1 MVFHRSRPFLFMKE
15 KIINIIP
22 PYPAQAGIETDT
34 HRFRVLACGR
44 RWGKTVLAMR
54 EAFQM
59 LLRLYEKD
67 GQRHRGWVVSPTFP
81 LVREDWLVA
90 EELLKDA
97 ITHKGTTDMRMD
109 FKPFGFIEFKS
120 AERDDEGLRGAGL
133 DFAVIDE
140 ASRVSRKSWEQGIR
154 PALSDKLGRAI
165 FISTPKGRNWFY
177 ELWLKG
183 QTENPEIK
191 SWRYSTFDN
200 PFFPESEKTVIAETT
215 PEMIL
220 KQEYMADFLEDEATV
235 FRNLDKCI
243 RGSLQINEDK
253 EKYSIGVDLGKA
265 EDFTVI
271 TVIKESTGELVYI
284 NRINKID
291 WSLQKEHIKAVCK
304 SYRNNIV
311 HIDSTGLGDPIVED
325 LSKGGLVV
333 RGFKFSNTSKQVLIE
348 QLIVAIEQGLISI
361 PDCKDTKFLIDE
373 LKCFTYELLPSG
385 KLRYT
390 APEGLH
396 DDGVISLGL
405 AIRGMSYA
413 LYRHKEETTNNFPRF
428 SPAWLER
435 NSYEKEIEHNM
446 RLPRR
451 LRREPAGLAF
461 S

>member
-1 MVFHRSRPFLFMKE
+1 MREKE
-15 KIINIIP
+15 IYILP
-22 PYPAQAGIETDT
+22 PYPAQQGIEQDP
-34 HRFRVLACGR
+34 HRFRVVACGR
-44 RWGKTVLAMR
+44 RWGKSLSAIR

-67 GQRHRGWVVSPTFP
+67 GQRHRIWIVAPTFP
-81 LVREDWLVA
+81 LVREDWLIA

-97 ITHKGTTDMRMD
+97 ITHKGLTDMRMD
-109 FKPFGFIEFKS
+109 FSPFGFFEFKS

-133 DFAVIDE
+133 DGAVVDE
-140 ASRVSRKSWEQGIR
+140 ASRVSKKSWEQGLR

-183 QTENPEIK
+183 QSENSEIK
-191 SWRYSTFDN
+191 SWRYTTFDN
-200 PFFPESEKTVIAETT
+200 PFFPESEKKVISETT
-215 PEMIL
+215 PELIL
-220 KQEYMADFLEDEATV
+220 RQEYYADFLEDEATV

-243 RGSLQINEDK
+243 RGSLQGNEEK

-271 TVIKESTGELVYI
+271 TVIKESSGELVYI
-284 NRINKID
+284 NRMNKID
-291 WSLQKEHIKAVCK
+291 WSLQKEHIRAVCK
-304 SYRNNIV
+304 VYRNNII

-325 LSKGGLVV
+325 LSKSGLVV

-348 QLIVAIEQGLISI
+348 QLIVAIEQQLLSI
-361 PDCKDTKFLIDE
+361 PDCKETKFLIDE

-385 KLRYT
+385 KLRYS

-413 LYRHKEETTNNFPRF
+413 LYKTKEDSENNLPRF

-435 NSYEKEIEHNM
+435 EAYNKEIAYNQS
-446 RLPRR
+446 LPRR
-451 LRREPAGLAF
+451 LRREPADLAF

>member
-1 MVFHRSRPFLFMKE
+1 VRE
-15 KIINIIP
+15 KSIYILP
-22 PYPAQAGIETDT
+22 PYPAQAGIEQDP
-34 HRFRVLACGR
+34 HRFRVVACGR
-44 RWGKTVLAMR
+44 RWGKSLSAIR

-67 GQRHRGWVVSPTFP
+67 GQRHRIWIVAPTFP
-81 LVREDWLVA
+81 LVREDWLIA

-97 ITHKGTTDMRMD
+97 ITHKGLTDMRMD
-109 FKPFGFIEFKS
+109 FSPFGFFEFKS

-133 DFAVIDE
+133 DGAVIDE
-140 ASRVSRKSWEQGIR
+140 ASRVSKKSWEQGLR

-183 QTENPEIK
+183 QSENSEIK
-191 SWRYSTFDN
+191 SWRYTTFDN
-200 PFFPESEKTVIAETT
+200 PFFPESEKKVIAETT
-215 PEMIL
+215 PELIL
-220 KQEYMADFLEDEATV
+220 RQEYYADFLEDEATV

-243 RGSLQINEDK
+243 RGSLQTNEEK

-291 WSLQKEHIKAVCK
+291 WSLQKEHIKAVTRV
-304 SYRNNIV
+304 YRNNIV
-311 HIDSTGLGDPIVED
+311 HIDSTGLGDPICDD
-325 LSKGGLVV
+325 LNKSGVIV

-348 QLIVAIEQGLISI
+348 QLIVAIEQGLLSI
-361 PDCKDTKFLIDE
+361 PDCNETKFLIDE

-413 LYRHKEETTNNFPRF
+413 LYKTKEDSENNLPRN

-435 NSYEKEIEHNM
+435 RSWEKEVAYNQS
-446 RLPRR
+446 LPRR
-451 LRREPAGLAF
+451 LRRTPMDLAF

>member
-1 MVFHRSRPFLFMKE
+1 M
-15 KIINIIP
+15 
-22 PYPAQAGIETDT
+22 
-34 HRFRVLACGR
+34 
-44 RWGKTVLAMR
+44 AMR

-59 LLRLYEKD
+59 LLRAYEID
-67 GQRHRGWVVSPTFP
+67 GKPHRGWVVSPTFP
-81 LVREDWLVA
+81 LVREDWLIA

-97 ITHKGTTDMRMD
+97 ITKKGTTDMRMD

-133 DFAVIDE
+133 DFVVVDE

-183 QTENPEIK
+183 QTDNPDIK
-191 SWRYSTFDN
+191 SWKYSTFDN
-200 PFFPESEKTVIAETT
+200 PFFPESEKKVLVDTT

-220 KQEYMADFLEDEATV
+220 LQEYYADFLEDEATV

-243 RGSLQINEDK
+243 KGTLQGNDDK

-271 TVIKESTGELVYI
+271 TVVKESTGEIVYV
-284 NRINKID
+284 NRFNKID

-304 SYRNNIV
+304 VYRQNIV
-311 HIDSTGLGDPIVED
+311 HIDSSGLGSPIVED
-325 LSKGGLVV
+325 LSKSGLIV
-333 RGFKFSNTSKQVLIE
+333 RGFIFTNTSKQILIE
-348 QLIVAIEQGLISI
+348 QLVVAIEQKLLSI
-361 PDCKDTKFLIDE
+361 PNVLETKFLIEE
-373 LKCFTYELLPSG
+373 LKCFSYELLPSG
-385 KLRYT
+385 KLRYE

-396 DDGVISLGL
+396 DDGVISLAL

-413 LYRHKEETTNNFPRF
+413 LYKSNEENKINLPRM

-435 NSYEKEIEHNM
+435 KSYEQEIEHNM
-446 RLPRR
+446 GLPRR

>member
-1 MVFHRSRPFLFMKE
+1 
-15 KIINIIP
+15 
-22 PYPAQAGIETDT
+22 
-34 HRFRVLACGR
+34 
-44 RWGKTVLAMR
+44 MR

-59 LLRLYEKD
+59 LLQLYEKD
-67 GQRHRGWVVSPTFP
+67 GKKHRGWVVSPTFP

-109 FKPFGFIEFKS
+109 FSPFGFIEFKS

-133 DFAVIDE
+133 DFCVVDE
-140 ASRVSRKSWEQGIR
+140 ASRVSKKSWEQGIR
-154 PALSDKLGRAI
+154 PALSDKLGKAI

-183 QTENPEIK
+183 QSENPEIK

-200 PFFPESEKTVIAETT
+200 PYFPESEKVTISETT
-215 PEMIL
+215 PELIL
-220 KQEYMADFLEDEATV
+220 RQEYMADFLEDGATV

-243 RGSLQINEDK
+243 RGSLELNNDK
-253 EKYSIGVDLGKA
+253 EKYSIGVDLGKS

-271 TVIKESTGELVYI
+271 SVVKESTGQLVYI
-284 NRINKID
+284 QRMNKID
-291 WSLQKEHIKAVCK
+291 WSLQKQHILAIGKN
-304 SYRNNIV
+304 YRKNII
-311 HIDSTGLGDPIVED
+311 HIDSTGVGDPIEED
-325 LSKGGLVV
+325 LSKSGLVV
-333 RGFKFSNTSKQVLIE
+333 RGYKFTNISKQVIIE

-361 PDCKDTKFLIDE
+361 PDCKETKFLIDE
-373 LKCFTYELLPSG
+373 LKCFSYELLPSG

-413 LYRHKEETTNNFPRF
+413 LYRLKEEKINNLPRN

-435 NSYEKEIEHNM
+435 MSWEKEIEHNKG
-446 RLPRR
+446 LPRR
-451 LRREPAGLAF
+451 LRREPVGLAF

>member
-1 MVFHRSRPFLFMKE
+1 MRE
-15 KIINIIP
+15 KTLYILP
-22 PYPAQAGIETDT
+22 PYPAQEGIEADN

-44 RWGKTVLAMR
+44 RWGKSICAMR

-67 GQRHRGWVVSPTFP
+67 NHRHRGWVISPTFP
-81 LVREDWLVA
+81 LVREDWLIA

-109 FKPFGFIEFKS
+109 FYPFGFIEFKS

-183 QTENPEIK
+183 QTDNPEIK
-191 SWRYSTFDN
+191 SWRYTTFDN
-200 PFFPESEKTVIAETT
+200 PYFPESEKTTIAETT
-215 PEMIL
+215 PELIL
-220 KQEYMADFLEDEATV
+220 RQEYYADFLEDEATV

-243 RGSLQINEDK
+243 RGSFELNNEK
-253 EKYSIGVDLGKA
+253 EKYSIGVDLGKS

-271 TVIKESTGELVYI
+271 TVVKESSGQLVYVQ
-284 NRINKID
+284 RMNKID
-291 WSLQKEHIKAVCK
+291 WSLQKQHIRAVCNN
-304 SYRNNIV
+304 YRNNIV
-311 HIDSTGLGDPIVED
+311 HIDSTGIGDPIED
-325 LSKGGLVV
+325 DLNKSGLVV
-333 RGFKFSNTSKQVLIE
+333 RGYKFTNTSKQVLIE
-348 QLIVAIEQGLISI
+348 QLIVAIEQGFISI
-361 PDCKDTKFLIDE
+361 PDCKETRFLIDE

-413 LYRHKEETTNNFPRF
+413 LYKSKEETTNNFPRN

-435 NSYEKEIEHNM
+435 KSYEEEVEHNM
-446 RLPRR
+446 MLPRR
-451 LRREPAGLAF
+451 LRRTPMDLAF